1 MPDDVTGTLLTR
13 FPPATHCT
21 NSNANMLSHLDLG
34 AACLAAALVVS
45 ACAGRTSSS
54 VTSGYDAQV
63 TQGVNRLRAATQSY
77 RTLDSAVAAGYPREV
92 ADCIVHAHHG
102 AMGYHHLNRS
112 YVDAKLDVER
122 PEMLLYQRM
131 QDGTYQLNGMEFIVP
146 YRFYSRDSV
155 PPVLFGHKLKQEDN
169 FKYWY
174 LHVWAWTKNADGL
187 FADFNPAVM
196 CPEGK
201 GKVYVPAPSAESH

>member
-1 MPDDVTGTLLTR
+1 MTR
-13 FPPATHCT
+13 FLLATDKHYMRPRIGYAVMAST
-21 NSNANMLSHLDLG
+21 VLG
-34 AACLAAALVVS
+34 IS
-45 ACAGRTSSS
+45 ACAGRSSS
-54 VTSGYDAQV
+54 SITSGYDVQV
-63 TQGVNRLRAATQSY
+63 AGDVSRLRAATQSY

-92 ADCIVHAHHG
+92 ADCIIHAHHG

-122 PEMLLYQRM
+122 PEMLLYDRLP
-131 QDGTYQLNGMEFIVP
+131 DGTYRLNGMEFIVP

-155 PPVLFGHKLKQEDN
+155 PPVLFGQKLKQEDT

-187 FADFNPAVM
+187 FADFNTSVT

-201 GKVYVPAPSAESH
+201 GKVYTPPYEKQ